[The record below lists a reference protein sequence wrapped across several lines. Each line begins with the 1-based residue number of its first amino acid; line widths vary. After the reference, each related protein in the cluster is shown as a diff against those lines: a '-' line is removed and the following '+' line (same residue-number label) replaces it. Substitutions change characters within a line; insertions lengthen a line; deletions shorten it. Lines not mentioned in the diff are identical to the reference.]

1 MNKSISRY
9 ILAFLLVVTAVM
21 ARGQEAE
28 PQPIGAA
35 QKKQIVE
42 NITAGY
48 NSWDKMSISGKLS
61 SDMLPLSPSVKIYM
75 ERGKL
80 VVMSISA
87 PLVGEVARIE
97 MDRDFLLVVNKFANT
112 YTTASIEEIEPMCPG
127 GLDALQNMLLARV
140 NILGKGELTK
150 KLAGDIEIYD
160 KEGADWLIL
169 PNQDLET
176 AEYVYYYLVGKERC
190 ELSRFMV
197 IAESA
202 EAGCAYTYNA
212 KNTTLDFE
220 AIFGNKRL
228 SASLRLNLPDEKV
241 KPLERIDLGS
251 KYREVSRSQI
261 LRM

>member
-1 MNKSISRY
+1 MNKNILRY
-9 ILAFLLVVTAVM
+9 ISTLLLFVTVFM
-21 ARGQEAE
+21 AKGQEYV
-28 PQPIGAA
+28 PQPIGED
-35 QKKQIVE
+35 QKEQIVDT
-42 NITAGY
+42 ITAGY
-48 NSWDKMSISGKLS
+48 TSWEKISISGKLS

-75 ERGKL
+75 ERGNL

-97 MDRDFLLVVNKFANT
+97 MDRDVLLVVNKFANT

-150 KLAGDIEIYD
+150 KLARDIEIYD
-160 KEGADWLIL
+160 KEGSDWLLL
-169 PNQDLET
+169 PNQELET
-176 AEYVYYYLVGKERC
+176 ADYVYYYLIGKEKC
-190 ELSRFMV
+190 ELARFMV
-197 IAESA
+197 MAENA
-202 EAGCAYTYNA
+202 AAGCSYTYNT

-220 AIFGNKRL
+220 ALFGNKRFA
-228 SASLRLNLPDEKV
+228 ASLKLNLPDEKV
-241 KPLERIDLGS
+241 KPLERIELGK